1 MRYALFVLLLVTGS
15 VDAAPPRKMVED
27 LRQAMMVNF
36 EACNREDVDGL
47 LASCAASMPRQDEFR
62 RESAETFEEKDIY
75 YRLLDLTN
83 VEVRG
88 EWARA
93 RVVQE
98 TLTRDERGSNDAQ
111 NDFYREHSG
120 LLTANEVV
128 EYLQVFRKEVGT
140 WKLYMIVSK
149 PRQLSSREAMREFKR
164 ARTTPATQSVFR
176 TNCQNGRCEMPG
188 DWAP

>member
-1 MRYALFVLLLVTGS
+1 MRYVFFVVFLGLTATAQ
-15 VDAAPPRKMVED
+15 AASPRLATD

-36 EACNREDVDGL
+36 EACNREDVDAL
-47 LASCAASMPRQDEFR
+47 LASCSESMPRQEEFR
-62 RESAETFEEKDIY
+62 RESTETFEEKDIY
-75 YRLLDLTN
+75 YRLLDITN

-98 TLTRDERGSNDAQ
+98 TLTRDERASDDAQ

-128 EYLQVFRKEVGT
+128 EYVQVFRKDGKT

-149 PRQLSSREAMREFKR
+149 PRVLSSNETIREFKR
-164 ARTTPATQSVFR
+164 AGVKPATQSIFR
-176 TNCQNGRCEMPG
+176 TNCANGQCEMPG

>member
-1 MRYALFVLLLVTGS
+1 MRYVFLVFLGLTT
-15 VDAAPPRKMVED
+15 AAQAASPRVANE
-27 LRQAMMVNF
+27 LRAAMMVNF
-36 EACNREDVDGL
+36 DACNREDVDAL
-47 LASCAASMPRQDEFR
+47 LASCAESMPRQRQFR
-62 RESAETFEEKDIY
+62 QESERTFAEKDIY

-83 VEVRG
+83 VEVKG

-98 TLTRDERGSNDAQ
+98 TITRDDRSSADSKA
-111 NDFYREHSG
+111 DFYREHSG

-128 EYLQVFRKEVGT
+128 EYLQVFRKERGK

-149 PRQLSSREAMREFKR
+149 PRPLSSSEAVKEFKR
-164 ARTTPATQSVFR
+164 AGVKPATQSVFR
-176 TNCQNGRCEMPG
+176 TNCANGQCEMPG